1 MTSTRALA
9 GGPTKTLFSET
20 CYGDKWCHGAPQNQT
35 TNKDEEEKRKGKR
48 DGQLAV
54 ERDQDFNLAFGD
66 TKRVMGALALLAPF

>member
-1 MTSTRALA
+1 METNGVTERPKTRRQ
-9 GGPTKTLFSET
+9 TKTR
-20 CYGDKWCHGAPQNQT
+20 
-35 TNKDEEEKRKGKR
+35 KRKGKR